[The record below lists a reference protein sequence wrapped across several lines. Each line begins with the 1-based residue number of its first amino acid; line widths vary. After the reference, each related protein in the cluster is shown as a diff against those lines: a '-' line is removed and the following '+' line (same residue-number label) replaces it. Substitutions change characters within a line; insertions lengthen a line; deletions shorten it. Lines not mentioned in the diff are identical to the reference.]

1 MMDTQPANLPP
12 HDDTSAS
19 GPKPAAEVFEEA
31 EALDL
36 DKQRPIGPDEG
47 FGQLWRKIHR
57 VRLEGVDVSPEQVIT
72 TWKEHFA
79 EFWPGDNRFYG
90 EITGLKPGELAV
102 INIELAANTTLST
115 GVILVDSSP
124 TSFTLMTP
132 TGHMLAG
139 LLTFSAFREEKTTVA
154 QAEIL
159 MRASD
164 PIFEI
169 GMVLLGHR
177 RENEFWEATLRNV
190 AAHFGVSVR
199 PQTTVVREDGHYKW
213 GNAGN
218 IRYNGAI
225 RNGLVRVR
233 VFARRLIERV
243 RPNQADESA

>member
-1 MMDTQPANLPP
+1 MNTQTGNILPA
-12 HDDTSAS
+12 DDSAGS
-19 GPKPAAEVFEEA
+19 ARKPDAEVFEEA

-57 VRLEGVDVSPEQVIT
+57 IRLEGVDVSPEHVIT
-72 TWKEHFA
+72 TWKQHFA

-90 EITGLKPGELAV
+90 AITGLQPGELAV

-139 LLTFSAFREEKTTVA
+139 LLTFSAFREDKTTVA

-164 PIFEI
+164 PLFEI

-177 RENEFWEATLRNV
+177 RENQFWEATLRNV

-199 PQTTVVREDGHYKW
+199 PQTTVVRVDGHYKW
-213 GNAGN
+213 GNATN
-218 IRYNGAI
+218 IWYNGAI
-225 RNGLVRVR
+225 RNGLVRLGAI
-233 VFARRLIERV
+233 ARRLIARA
-243 RPNQADESA
+243 RPDRSATGA